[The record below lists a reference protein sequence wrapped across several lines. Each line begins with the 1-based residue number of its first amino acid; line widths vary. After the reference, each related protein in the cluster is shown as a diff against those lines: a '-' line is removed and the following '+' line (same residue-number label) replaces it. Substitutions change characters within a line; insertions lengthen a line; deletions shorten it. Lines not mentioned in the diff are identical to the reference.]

1 MPYTQPPPP
10 SWPPPRPP
18 APSRPPPSRPPPS
31 RPPPSRP
38 PPSRPPP
45 SRPPPSRPPPATLVK
60 TPRPRKPLTK
70 DGLATAETT
79 LRAKYP
85 HIIEGS
91 LRNATKNQP
100 TDDMTEDEVA
110 KFHHKRSVR
119 IHCLCHDRADDGGA
133 RCPNT
138 RRVATSDL
146 AQVAYCEDCTRA
158 NRNARKRA
166 RRAKAKQK

>member
-1 MPYTQPPPP
+1 MSDKNHPIDTRQDTNTVHAATATE
-10 SWPPPRPP
+10 P
-18 APSRPPPSRPPPS
+18 APSST
-31 RPPPSRP
+31 
-38 PPSRPPP
+38 
-45 SRPPPSRPPPATLVK
+45 PAEPAPGSTARAKEPLPASLVK

-70 DGLATAETT
+70 DGLATAEAT

-100 TDDMTEDEVA
+100 TDDMDKDEVA

-119 IHCLCHDRADDGGA
+119 IHCKNSACR
-133 RCPNT
+133 NT
-138 RRVATSDL
+138 RRIATSDL

-158 NRNARKRA
+158 NRNTRKRE